1 MKLQSNSFVYGAA
14 IPGEFAFAV
23 VAPSSHVSF
32 STNRNPHLAWSDVP
46 AGTRSFALVCHDP
59 DVPSR
64 GDDVNEDGREVPVS
78 LPRVDFYHWILLDLP
93 ATTHELVAGSH
104 SEGVTL
110 RGKSGPTA
118 PGALRHGINDYT
130 GWFAEDCEMAG
141 DYYGYDGPCPPWND
155 ALLHHYVFTIYA
167 LDVQSLDVRGP
178 LTGANVSVALKGHVL
193 ASASLTGTYTLN
205 PRLA

>member
-1 MKLQSNSFVYGAA
+1 MKLQSNSFVDGAA

-104 SEGVTL
+104 SEGVTPRVGPANWRKRL
-110 RGKSGPTA
+110 RGTKGSRARVGESNGYVYAQSSSGLK
-118 PGALRHGINDYT
+118 LRHDLQGGLGNKVH
-130 GWFAEDCEMAG
+130 G
-141 DYYGYDGPCPPWND
+141 
-155 ALLHHYVFTIYA
+155 
-167 LDVQSLDVRGP
+167 
-178 LTGANVSVALKGHVL
+178 
-193 ASASLTGTYTLN
+193 
-205 PRLA
+205 